1 MLVAVVRQL
10 LERTKTMVTFT
21 LNQKELLKAFTA
33 LKPFMSK
40 EAERYS
46 LCGINIE
53 WKNNT
58 LTLVATDGHK
68 MSFCELETISVYEL
82 DVGGTSAI
90 ASADFVNLAIAAMKK
105 NKGEFVILSFNGQ
118 DTKIECLDHTSIIS
132 RCIDGTYPQWRNVI
146 PEIKEDAVRVGMN
159 QVQVAAACSVFK
171 GAQKPMEWT
180 FNGDNHPVLIK
191 PRDSNQTIVLMPHR
205 I

>member
-1 MLVAVVRQL
+1 MLLATVRQL
-10 LERTKTMVTFT
+10 LERTKTMITFT
-21 LNQKELLKAFTA
+21 LNQKELLKAFTT

-40 EAERYS
+40 EATRYY
-46 LCGINIE
+46 LIGINIE

-58 LTLVATDGHK
+58 LTLVATDGQK
-68 MSFCELETISVYEL
+68 MSFCELEVLAVDESDAGV
-82 DVGGTSAI
+82 TSAI

-105 NKGEFVILSFNGQ
+105 DKGEFVMLSFNGQ
-118 DTKIECLDHTSIIS
+118 DTKIECLDHTSVTS

-146 PEIKEDAVRVGMN
+146 PEIKEDSVRFGMN

-171 GAQKPMEWT
+171 GAKQSMEWT
-180 FNGDNHPVLIK
+180 FNGATHPVLIK
-191 PRDSNQTIVLMPHR
+191 PQDSNQTIVLMPHR